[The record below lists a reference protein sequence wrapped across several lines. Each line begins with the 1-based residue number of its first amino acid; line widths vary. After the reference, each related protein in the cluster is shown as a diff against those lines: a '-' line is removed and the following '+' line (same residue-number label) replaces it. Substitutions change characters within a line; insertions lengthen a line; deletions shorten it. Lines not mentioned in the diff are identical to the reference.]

1 MSDQKCFLLCWGRKM
16 DEKRLQKI
24 FRKSTK
30 NSECIGTQEGYTVE
44 YKQNFGWGSMPEY
57 VRAMVAMANNR
68 GGHIIFG
75 IKDKPHEMIGLNDK
89 SLKKFEDR
97 DLSVWSNFVREHF
110 EPAIE
115 FERDIYEFEGNKYGI
130 IEVQEA
136 ATKPIICKKYVEEKL
151 KIGAIYYRY
160 KAENTE
166 IQYAELRSI
175 LDEENKKINSL
186 WMDKIRQIS
195 MAGVSNTM
203 VLNTSSGKLY
213 GEKNSFYIG
222 SELLNQ
228 IRFVDRG
235 KFVETDG
242 EPVLSIV
249 GEVKKTKE
257 TPISVTIGEK
267 EVALSNNR
275 IIESFLFQE
284 KVSNSAEYMK
294 YILNSQAKN
303 LPIFYYLRSLSGD
316 FIEHIVGYSS
326 SKEHV
331 ETRIKQSI
339 YGEKLKDTGTIAYKK
354 KLKMQ
359 ESVLAQDNAV
369 LSVSEEDL
377 KYLFCAIRTL
387 DTRTVSQNRDYFILL
402 LRNIYEDKYQNMK
415 QSTSA
420 EFKKAICYIDEV
432 LYKSAYLDKV

>member
-1 MSDQKCFLLCWGRKM
+1 M
-16 DEKRLQKI
+16 
-24 FRKSTK
+24 
-30 NSECIGTQEGYTVE
+30 
-44 YKQNFGWGSMPEY
+44 
-57 VRAMVAMANNR
+57 
-68 GGHIIFG
+68 
-75 IKDKPHEMIGLNDK
+75 
-89 SLKKFEDR
+89 
-97 DLSVWSNFVREHF
+97 WSSYVREHF

-136 ATKPIICKKYVEEKL
+136 TTKPVICKKYVEEKL

-175 LDEENKKINSL
+175 LDEETKKINSL

-203 VLNTSSGKLY
+203 ILNTSSGKLY
-213 GEKNSFYIG
+213 GERNSFYIG
-222 SELLNQ
+222 SELLDQ

-249 GEVKKTKE
+249 GEVKKTEE

-284 KVSNSAEYMK
+284 KISNSAEYMK
-294 YILNSQAKN
+294 YIMNSQAKN
-303 LPIFYYLRSLSGD
+303 LPIFYYLKNLPGD
-316 FIEHIVGYSS
+316 YIEHIVGYSS

-331 ETRIKQSI
+331 ETRIKQSL

-359 ESVLAQDNAV
+359 EAVLNQDNTV
-369 LSVSEEDL
+369 LSVSEDDL
-377 KYLFCAIRTL
+377 KYLFCAIRTVDPKTIL
-387 DTRTVSQNRDYFILL
+387 QNRDFYILL

-420 EFKKAICYIDEV
+420 EFKKAICYIDEI
-432 LYKSAYLDKV
+432 LNKQNYLEKI

>member
-1 MSDQKCFLLCWGRKM
+1 
-16 DEKRLQKI
+16 
-24 FRKSTK
+24 
-30 NSECIGTQEGYTVE
+30 
-44 YKQNFGWGSMPEY
+44 
-57 VRAMVAMANNR
+57 
-68 GGHIIFG
+68 
-75 IKDKPHEMIGLNDK
+75 
-89 SLKKFEDR
+89 
-97 DLSVWSNFVREHF
+97 
-110 EPAIE
+110 
-115 FERDIYEFEGNKYGI
+115 
-130 IEVQEA
+130 
-136 ATKPIICKKYVEEKL
+136 
-151 KIGAIYYRY
+151 
-160 KAENTE
+160 
-166 IQYAELRSI
+166 
-175 LDEENKKINSL
+175 
-186 WMDKIRQIS
+186 

-284 KVSNSAEYMK
+284 KVSNRAEYMK

-326 SKEHV
+326 SKEYV

>member
-1 MSDQKCFLLCWGRKM
+1 MN
-16 DEKRLQKI
+16 EKRLQRI
-24 FRKSTK
+24 FQKSTQ
-30 NSECIGTQEGYTVE
+30 NSGCIGTQEGYTIE

-57 VRAMVAMANNR
+57 VRAMAAMANNK

-75 IKDKPHEMIGLNDK
+75 IKDKPHVMTGLNDK
-89 SLKKFEDR
+89 SLKKFEER

-130 IEVQEA
+130 IEVHEA
-136 ATKPIICKKYVEEKL
+136 TTKPVICKKYVEEKL

-175 LDEENKKINSL
+175 LDEETKKINSL

-203 VLNTSSGKLY
+203 ILNTSSGKLY
-213 GEKNSFYIG
+213 GEKNSLYIS

-228 IRFVDRG
+228 IRFVDKG

-249 GEVKKTKE
+249 GEVKKTQE

-275 IIESFLFQE
+275 IIECFLFQE

-294 YILNSQAKN
+294 FILNSQAKN
-303 LPIFYYLRSLSGD
+303 LPVFYYLKNLPRD
-316 FIEHIVGYSS
+316 YIEHVVGYSG

-331 ETRIKQSI
+331 ETRIKESLYQ
-339 YGEKLKDTGTIAYKK
+339 EKLRDTGTIAYRKK
-354 KLKMQ
+354 IKMQ
-359 ESVLAQDNAV
+359 EALLAQDNSVLAV
-369 LSVSEEDL
+369 AEDDL
-377 KYLFCAIRTL
+377 KYLFCAIRTV
-387 DTRTVSQNRDYFILL
+387 DARIIIQNKDYFMLL

-415 QSTSA
+415 QNTSA
-420 EFKKAICYIDEV
+420 EFKKAICYVDEV
-432 LYKSAYLDKV
+432 LNKQNYSAKI